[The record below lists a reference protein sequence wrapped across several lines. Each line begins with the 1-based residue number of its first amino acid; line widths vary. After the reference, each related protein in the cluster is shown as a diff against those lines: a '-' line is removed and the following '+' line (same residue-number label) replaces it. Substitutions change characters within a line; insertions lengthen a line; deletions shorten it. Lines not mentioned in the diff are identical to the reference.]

1 MSMSILEEF
10 KDVPNNEG
18 LYQVSNFGRVKN
30 LRTNYFPKLCK
41 EKTGYYSVQL
51 WYKGKMKKW
60 SIHRLV
66 ASVFIR
72 SLSLNEDVHHR
83 NGLKCCNCL
92 TNLQIINGSK
102 HNSMHKRN
110 MSEQTLQKL
119 SRTWFKKGRIVPEEQ
134 KQKRRQTL
142 KLKRN
147 GGLK

>member
-1 MSMSILEEF
+1 MSILEEF
-10 KDVPNNEG
+10 KDVPNYEG
-18 LYQVSNFGRVKN
+18 IYQVSNFGRVKN
-30 LRTNYFPKLCK
+30 LRTNYFPKLYK
-41 EKTGYYSVQL
+41 ERTGYYSVQL

-60 SIHRLV
+60 NIHRLV

-72 SLSLNEDVHHR
+72 PLSLTEDVHHK
-83 NGLKCCNCL
+83 NQMKCCNCL
-92 TNLQIINGSK
+92 NNLQIINESK
-102 HNSMHKRN
+102 HNSMHKQN

-147 GGLK
+147 GGVL